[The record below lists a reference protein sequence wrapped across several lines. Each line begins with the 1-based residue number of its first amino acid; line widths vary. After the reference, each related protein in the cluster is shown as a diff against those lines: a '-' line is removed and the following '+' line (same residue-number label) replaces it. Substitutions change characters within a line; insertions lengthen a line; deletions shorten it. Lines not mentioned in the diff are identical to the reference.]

1 MSWITISSLICFC
14 LVSCISGPLH
24 PADRRHKRAHH
35 PGILWLVFCLAA
47 DLGFGAA
54 RGLHRRA
61 RRAALRL
68 WARDNGASLRWR
80 ARRAGTDLA
89 RLIARADTRRARR
102 YRRLQNIARH
112 IGRCGALRLQHI
124 ARHIGLR
131 CTRRN
136 RGLQHILGPVYRW
149 SFCRLFASTRSR
161 FIAAD
166 LTIGLRDIDKCL
178 DLTFT

>member
-1 MSWITISSLICFC
+1 MLRVIYLDLW
-14 LVSCISGPLH
+14 ISGPLH
-24 PADRRHKRAHH
+24 PADRSHKRTHH
-35 PGILWLVFCLAA
+35 PRVLWFVFGLAA

-54 RGLHRRA
+54 WRLHRRA
-61 RRAALRL
+61 RWAALRL
-68 WARDNGASLRWR
+68 WARDHWASLGWR

-102 YRRLQNIARH
+102 YRRLQDVSRH
-112 IGRCGALRLQHI
+112 IGRCRALRLQHI

-136 RGLQHILGPVYRW
+136 RGLQHILGPVDRRSVVW
-149 SFCRLFASTRSR
+149 FLASARSR
-161 FIAAD
+161 FVAAD